1 MCPHPQ
7 NTVLGDCVLSKQ
19 GGAGSFCLLDVLIVI
34 KLGAKAPKKS
44 CCQAALSTRGS
55 AGRPAL
61 CAEDGECR
69 SCGEMEIMIE
79 KVAQKWKIPL
89 RMFGYW
95 HGIEVTALV
104 GSSGSWTLKIVN
116 SQVCMG
122 GYGCVK
128 FLFLLDIQN

>member
-19 GGAGSFCLLDVLIVI
+19 GGAGSFCLLEVLIVI

-79 KVAQKWKIPL
+79 KVAQKWKITPQDVWIL
-89 RMFGYW
+89 AW
-95 HGIEVTALV
+95 HC
-104 GSSGSWTLKIVN
+104 SHCSG
-116 SQVCMG
+116 G
-122 GYGCVK
+122 
-128 FLFLLDIQN
+128 LLWVMDSKDC